1 MSDKVKF
8 EMEFIIK
15 TSTKIL
21 YNMVST
27 PSGLS
32 EWFADD
38 VNIRDGVYTFQW
50 DGAEEEARLLTK
62 KNNEYIKFQWLEHE
76 EEGEKTFFEL
86 RIVVDPITSEVA
98 LLVTDFA
105 DEDEVEE
112 AKDLWENQIN
122 ELMHVI
128 GS

>member
-8 EMEFIIK
+8 ELEFILK

-32 EWFADD
+32 DWFADD
-38 VNIRDGVYTFQW
+38 VNIRDGVYSFHW
-50 DGAEEEARLLTK
+50 DGTEEQARLISK
-62 KNNEYIKFQWLEHE
+62 KNNEFIKFQWLEHE
-76 EEGEKTFFEL
+76 EEGEKTYFEF
-86 RIVVDPITSEVA
+86 RINVDPITNEVA

-112 AKDLWENQIN
+112 SKDLWENQVN
-122 ELMHVI
+122 ELSHVI

>member
-1 MSDKVKF
+1 MSDKVKY
-8 EMEFIIK
+8 EMEFLIQ

-21 YNMVST
+21 YNMIST

-38 VNIRDGVYTFQW
+38 VNIRDGVFTFKW
-50 DGAEEEARLLTK
+50 DGADEEARLLTK
-62 KNNEYIKFQWLEHE
+62 KNNEFIKFQWLEHE
-76 EEGEKTFFEL
+76 EEGEKTYFEF
-86 RIVVDPITSEVA
+86 RINVDPITNEVA
-98 LLVTDFA
+98 LLITDFA

-122 ELMHVI
+122 DLMHTI